1 MAPVADIVHTNRA
14 GQKARRRLP
23 PNFCP
28 TKLRQNPIARTTR
41 SYKRMDSHL
50 SRTHFG
56 RVRLPLVLLGNA
68 LLRIAGGAGGI
79 LVGLYLADLAN
90 RGSRVDATIV
100 GTLGAISF
108 LAELIGALP
117 MGMLSD
123 AFAPRLL
130 MVTGALLGAL
140 ATQLFGMS
148 GMVTI
153 FFISR
158 AIEGVAAAA
167 GAPSILAHI
176 TDVTEGDE
184 GLRGK
189 AMSYFELSLLAG
201 LGVGGW
207 AGSKLW
213 TMLHTDAFAA
223 VAGVYLLC
231 AVMLWFG
238 AVGSKKHGTAHAL
251 SGLTNALREPSLRRL
266 APAWLC
272 MNTIVG
278 LWLGSTLP
286 FLMTL
291 KERHGQYLTGL
302 LADSPNDFGVILLGY
317 VLVFATGVTSWS
329 FFIGRVPRQQVLRI
343 ALIAMLFVC
352 GGLYVYNHSQNWSP
366 LARWLWLGATALC
379 VMVESGFTPAALAL
393 LADVVGAQGG
403 RGAAMGIYSV
413 LLSIGA
419 LIGSFL
425 AGLLGKKFA
434 IDGLIYG
441 TLAMAII
448 AMIAVQ
454 WLKASVKESLQQES
468 ITT

>member
-1 MAPVADIVHTNRA
+1 MEI
-14 GQKARRRLP
+14 P
-23 PNFCP
+23 P
-28 TKLRQNPIARTTR
+28 TI
-41 SYKRMDSHL
+41 
-50 SRTHFG
+50 G

-68 LLRIAGGAGGI
+68 LLRVAGGAGGI

-90 RGSRVDATIV
+90 RGSKVDAAIV

-123 AFAPRLL
+123 AFAPRWL
-130 MVTGALLGAL
+130 MVAGALLGAV

-148 GMVTI
+148 GMVSI
-153 FFISR
+153 FFVAR
-158 AIEGVAAAA
+158 ALEGLAAAA

-176 TDVTEGDE
+176 TDVTDGDDS
-184 GLRGK
+184 LRGK

-201 LGVGGW
+201 LGLGGW
-207 AGSKLW
+207 LGSKLW
-213 TMLHTDAFAA
+213 ATLNTNAFAA
-223 VAGVYLLC
+223 IAVVYVLC
-231 AVMLWFG
+231 AVLLWFG
-238 AVGSKKHGTAHAL
+238 AVGSKKHGAEHAI
-251 SGLTNALREPSLRRL
+251 SGLTKALREPSLQRL

-291 KERHGQYLTGL
+291 NERRGQYLTGL
-302 LADSPNDFGVILLGY
+302 LADSPDDFGLILLGY
-317 VLVFATGVTSWS
+317 VVVFATGVTTWS
-329 FFIGRVPRQQVLRI
+329 FFIGRFSRQKVLRI
-343 ALIAMLFVC
+343 ALVAMLFVC
-352 GGLYVYNHSQNWSP
+352 AGLYVYNHSQNWSP

-419 LIGSFL
+419 LAGSFL
-425 AGLLGKKFA
+425 AGVLGDKFA
-434 IDGLIYG
+434 VDGLIYG
-441 TLAMAII
+441 TLAMALI

-454 WLKASVKESLQQES
+454 WLKVPGKETFQPES
-468 ITT
+468 IIT